1 MISEGGFT
9 LLEVMLAIAVLG
21 MALVTIVAIHNN
33 SIAEATLAQNSRITW
48 SLLTL
53 KMSEFEA
60 TSEDPIEGSDSGTF
74 DDYPGFKWES
84 EVLLQKVETSES
96 QEQEIDP
103 IEIFR
108 ITVSITY
115 PTHAEDA
122 KVTAATYIL
131 KKADEGGDKE

>member
-1 MISEGGFT
+1 
-9 LLEVMLAIAVLG
+9 MLAIAVLG

-33 SIAEATLAQNSRITW
+33 SIAEATLAQNSRIAYTF
-48 SLLTL
+48 LVQ

-60 TSEDPIEGSDSGTF
+60 TAEDPVEGSDSGTF
-74 DDYPGFKWES
+74 EDFPGFKWES
-84 EVLLQKVETSES
+84 EVILQEVETSES

-108 ITVSITY
+108 VTVSITY

-122 KVTAATYIL
+122 KVTAATYLL
-131 KKADEGGDKE
+131 KKADEGGEKQ